1 MKVFHIGLKVRIA
14 LEGRGVLN
22 KILPLEEGEFGKGGD
37 ISMLDEVDPRFRLN
51 LLKHTVREA
60 MLCM

>member
-14 LEGRGVLN
+14 LEGGGVLN
-22 KILPLEEGEFGKGGD
+22 KILPLEEGEFGKRGD
-37 ISMLDEVDPRFRLN
+37 ISMLDEVDHRFRLN